1 MKKVVSNDS
10 LIETSF
16 RTTELIEEFFDVLD
30 YETSS
35 SLIRMEMN
43 VIEFPIF
50 SKNPKIKKNQILKYY
65 FSKDK
70 KSFLEIVPPV
80 NEAIPNEFDER
91 VFISLLKIMKQKGS
105 HKTFYCSITDIAD
118 NLNVSDSTK
127 KGMYSKIKG
136 SILKLSKTSYSFF
149 NLFYLGPLNKKIDDL
164 ITTPLITSRILT
176 LKDADN
182 QEKDM
187 FKDKRTKEL
196 YKINIADDIYNNIT
210 DKGYL
215 VFDSDVLLNIKDP
228 VVRSLYTQI
237 TKWRFNS
244 LYLKKPVS
252 YIAQKIPLSWKG
264 TMKFKSVK
272 KINDSLNTLK
282 EMNLITDYNFIKVNK
297 IENGEFEIFFSDEH
311 NRVKQKLF
319 YQDKIDYNNLIHSVE
334 ERENIDYSE
343 NVSDKN
349 IVEIMKIFESKG
361 IALKTLQS
369 VLEEALKK
377 YDFEYVKYTAEYTI
391 LNAKISFIK
400 YFKEALA
407 KNWAEEYILKKK
419 SKELK
424 KEKKLEIEEATIIV
438 NNKQEERKVFSWN
451 DFEKLSVKSQN
462 KLIEIAYNNFLNETG
477 CADDNTQRKI
487 FKRAEKSYVT
497 VLYDEFLKLKEEEKS
512 QIEIL
517 EKIRIFDLEE
527 KEEIKEEKKQT
538 INKFEYKNIELK
550 EYSGIAKFTME
561 LYLLV
566 KKKTSE
572 VSLED
577 IGSSLSFFKE
587 YEDDYYYA
595 VYNSET
601 NVGGYNKK

>member
-1 MKKVVSNDS
+1 MNKVVSNEN

-16 RTTELIEEFFDVLD
+16 RATELIEEFFDVLD
-30 YETSS
+30 YENSS

-70 KSFLEIVPPV
+70 KSYLEIVPPV

-105 HKTFYCSITDIAD
+105 HKTFYCSITDIVD
-118 NLNVSDSTK
+118 NLKVSDSTK
-127 KGMYSKIKG
+127 KGMYSKIKS

-149 NLFYLGPLNKKIDDL
+149 NLFYLGPLNKKLDDL

-176 LKDADN
+176 LKDADSK
-182 QEKDM
+182 EKDM

-272 KINDSLNTLK
+272 KISDSLSILK
-282 EMNLITDYNFIKVNK
+282 DMQLITDYNFIKVNK

-311 NRVKQKLF
+311 NKVKQQLF

-334 ERENIDYSE
+334 ERENINYPKNEIDGAINE
-343 NVSDKN
+343 IINV
-349 IVEIMKIFESKG
+349 FGTKG
-361 IALKTLQS
+361 LVLKTLPS
-369 VLEEALKK
+369 VLKEAIKK

-391 LNAKISFIK
+391 INAKISLMK
-400 YFKEALA
+400 YFKDALVN
-407 KNWAEEYILKKK
+407 NWAEEYILKKK
-419 SKELK
+419 NKESIK
-424 KEKKLEIEEATIIV
+424 QKKLEIEEAVIIETP
-438 NNKQEERKVFSWN
+438 KEEKKSFSW
-451 DFEKLSVKSQN
+451 DEFEKLSKKSQN
-462 KLIEIAYNNFLNETG
+462 KLTELAYSNFLKETKSSGDNE
-477 CADDNTQRKI
+477 QKKI
-487 FKRAEKSYVT
+487 FKRAEKIYIT
-497 VLYDEFLKLKEEEKS
+497 ALYHEFLKVKEEEKKEL
-512 QIEIL
+512 EIL
-517 EKIRIFDLEE
+517 EKIREFDLEE
-527 KEEIKEEKKQT
+527 NLEIKKEKT
-538 INKFEYKNIELK
+538 SISNKYAYKNVEVK
-550 EYSGIAKFTME
+550 EYSGMSNFTME
-561 LYLLV
+561 LYLVV
-566 KKKTSE
+566 KKKNTE

-577 IGSSLSFFKE
+577 IASSLNIFKE
-587 YEDDYYYA
+587 YEDKYYYA

-601 NVGGYNKK
+601 NLGGYNEK

>member
-1 MKKVVSNDS
+1 MKKVVSNEN
-10 LIETSF
+10 LVETTF
-16 RTTELIEEFFDVLD
+16 RATELIEEFFDVLD

-80 NEAIPNEFDER
+80 NESIPNEFDER

-105 HKTFYCSITDIAD
+105 YKTFYCSITDIAD
-118 NLNVSDSTK
+118 NLNVSNSTK
-127 KGMYSKIKG
+127 KGMYSKIKN
-136 SILKLSKTSYSFF
+136 SVLKLSKTSYSFF
-149 NLFYLGPLNKKIDDL
+149 NLFYLGPLNKKVDDL

-176 LKDADN
+176 LNDADN

-187 FKDKRTKEL
+187 FRDKRTKEL

-272 KINDSLNTLK
+272 KINDSLNILK
-282 EMNLITDYNFIKVNK
+282 EMSLITDYNFIKINK
-297 IENGEFEIFFSDEH
+297 IENGEFEIFFSNEH
-311 NRVKQKLF
+311 NKVKQKLF

-334 ERENIDYSE
+334 ERENTNYSE
-343 NVSDKN
+343 SEIDKN
-349 IVEIMKIFESKG
+349 IIEIIKIFEAKG
-361 IALKTLQS
+361 FGLKTLPS
-369 VLEEALKK
+369 ILKDALKQ
-377 YDFEYVKYTAEYTI
+377 YDFEYVRYTSEYTVI
-391 LNAKISFIK
+391 NAKINIIK
-400 YFKEALA
+400 YFKDALIN
-407 KNWAEEYILKKK
+407 NWAEEYILKKK
-419 SKELK
+419 TKELK
-424 KEKKLEIEEATIIV
+424 KDRKLEIEEAIIIA
-438 NNKQEERKVFSWN
+438 KEEERKVFSW
-451 DFEKLSVKSQN
+451 DEFEKLSIESQN
-462 KLIEIAYNNFLNETG
+462 KLMEIAYSNFLIETG
-477 CADDNTQRKI
+477 SNDDNIQKKI
-487 FKRAEKSYVT
+487 FKKAEKTYIT
-497 VLYDEFLKLKEEEKS
+497 ALYDEFLKIKEEEHK
-512 QIEIL
+512 QHEIS
-517 EKIRIFDLEE
+517 EKIKMFGLEE
-527 KEEIKEEKKQT
+527 TLERKVEKTSIDSKR
-538 INKFEYKNIELK
+538 EYKNVELK

-566 KKKTSE
+566 KKKTLE
-572 VSLED
+572 ISLED
-577 IGSSLSFFKE
+577 IASSLSFFKE

-595 VYNSET
+595 VYNTET
-601 NVGGYNKK
+601 NFGGYNEK

>member
-1 MKKVVSNDS
+1 MNKVVSNEN

-16 RTTELIEEFFDVLD
+16 RATELIEEFFDVLD
-30 YETSS
+30 YENSS

-70 KSFLEIVPPV
+70 KSYLEIVPPV
-80 NEAIPNEFDER
+80 NESIPNEFDER

-105 HKTFYCSITDIAD
+105 HKTFYCSITDIVD
-118 NLNVSDSTK
+118 NLKVSDSTK
-127 KGMYSKIKG
+127 KGMYSKIKS

-149 NLFYLGPLNKKIDDL
+149 NLFYLGPLNKKLDDL

-176 LKDADN
+176 LKDADSK
-182 QEKDM
+182 EKDM

-264 TMKFKSVK
+264 TMKFKSVR
-272 KINDSLNTLK
+272 KISDSLSILK
-282 EMNLITDYNFIKVNK
+282 DMQLITDYNFIKVNK

-311 NRVKQKLF
+311 NKVKQQLF

-334 ERENIDYSE
+334 ERENLNYTGNKIDSATNE
-343 NVSDKN
+343 IIN
-349 IVEIMKIFESKG
+349 IFGTKG
-361 IALKTLQS
+361 LALKTLPS
-369 VLEEALKK
+369 VIKEALEK
-377 YDFEYVKYTAEYTI
+377 YDIEYVKYTAEYTI
-391 LNAKISFIK
+391 LNSKISPMK
-400 YFKEALA
+400 YFKDALIN
-407 KNWAEEYILKKK
+407 NWAEEYILKKK
-419 SKELK
+419 NKESIRQ
-424 KEKKLEIEEATIIV
+424 KKLEIEEAVIIETP
-438 NNKQEERKVFSWN
+438 KEEKKSFSW
-451 DFEKLSVKSQN
+451 DEFEKLSKKSQN
-462 KLIEIAYNNFLNETG
+462 KLTELAYMYFLKEANT
-477 CADDNTQRKI
+477 DDTNQQKKI
-487 FKRAEKSYVT
+487 FKRWEKIYIT
-497 VLYDEFLKLKEEEKS
+497 ALYDEFLKVKEEEKKEL
-512 QIEIL
+512 EIL
-517 EKIRIFDLEE
+517 EKIREFGLEE
-527 KEEIKEEKKQT
+527 NLEIKKEKT
-538 INKFEYKNIELK
+538 LISNKYAYKNVEVK
-550 EYSGIAKFTME
+550 EYSGMSNFTME
-561 LYLLV
+561 LYLVV
-566 KKKTSE
+566 KKKNTE

-577 IGSSLSFFKE
+577 IASSLNIFKE
-587 YEDDYYYA
+587 YEDKYYYA

-601 NVGGYNKK
+601 NLGGYNEK

>member
-1 MKKVVSNDS
+1 MNKVVSNEN

-16 RTTELIEEFFDVLD
+16 RATELIEEFFDVLD
-30 YETSS
+30 YENSS

-70 KSFLEIVPPV
+70 KSYLEIVPPV

-105 HKTFYCSITDIAD
+105 HKTFYCSITDIVD
-118 NLNVSDSTK
+118 NLKVSDSTK
-127 KGMYSKIKG
+127 KGMYSKIKS

-149 NLFYLGPLNKKIDDL
+149 NLFYLGPLNKKLDDL

-176 LKDADN
+176 LKDADSK
-182 QEKDM
+182 EKDM

-272 KINDSLNTLK
+272 KISDSLSILK
-282 EMNLITDYNFIKVNK
+282 DMQLITDYNFIKVNK

-311 NRVKQKLF
+311 NKVKQQLF

-334 ERENIDYSE
+334 ERENINYPKNEIDSAINE
-343 NVSDKN
+343 IINV
-349 IVEIMKIFESKG
+349 FGTKG
-361 IALKTLQS
+361 LVLKTLPS
-369 VLEEALKK
+369 VLKEAIKK

-391 LNAKISFIK
+391 INAKISLMK
-400 YFKEALA
+400 YFKDALVN
-407 KNWAEEYILKKK
+407 NWAEEYILKKK
-419 SKELK
+419 NKESIK
-424 KEKKLEIEEATIIV
+424 QKKLEIEEAVIIETP
-438 NNKQEERKVFSWN
+438 KEEKKSFSW
-451 DFEKLSVKSQN
+451 DEFEKLSKKSQN
-462 KLIEIAYNNFLNETG
+462 KLTELAYSNFLKETKSSGDNE
-477 CADDNTQRKI
+477 QKKI
-487 FKRAEKSYVT
+487 FKRAEKIYIT
-497 VLYDEFLKLKEEEKS
+497 ALYDEFLKVKEEEKKEL
-512 QIEIL
+512 EIL
-517 EKIRIFDLEE
+517 EKIREFDLEE
-527 KEEIKEEKKQT
+527 NLEIKKEKT
-538 INKFEYKNIELK
+538 SISNKYAYKNVEVK
-550 EYSGIAKFTME
+550 EYSGMSNFTME
-561 LYLLV
+561 LYLVV
-566 KKKTSE
+566 KKKNTE

-577 IGSSLSFFKE
+577 IASSLNIFKE
-587 YEDDYYYA
+587 YEDKYYYA
-595 VYNSET
+595 VYHSET
-601 NVGGYNKK
+601 NLGGYNEK

>member
-1 MKKVVSNDS
+1 MKKVVSNEN
-10 LIETSF
+10 LVETTF
-16 RTTELIEEFFDVLD
+16 RATELIEEFFDVLD
-30 YETSS
+30 YESSS

-80 NEAIPNEFDER
+80 NESIPNEFDER

-105 HKTFYCSITDIAD
+105 YKTFYCSITDIAD
-118 NLNVSDSTK
+118 NLNVSNSTK
-127 KGMYSKIKG
+127 KGMYSKIKN
-136 SILKLSKTSYSFF
+136 SVLKLSKTSYSFF
-149 NLFYLGPLNKKIDDL
+149 NLFYLGPLNKKVDDL

-176 LKDADN
+176 LNDADN

-187 FKDKRTKEL
+187 FRDKRTKEL

-272 KINDSLNTLK
+272 KINDSLNILK
-282 EMNLITDYNFIKVNK
+282 EMSLITDYNFIKINK
-297 IENGEFEIFFSDEH
+297 IENGEFEIFFSNEH
-311 NRVKQKLF
+311 NKVKQKLF

-334 ERENIDYSE
+334 ERENTNYSE
-343 NVSDKN
+343 SEIDKN
-349 IVEIMKIFESKG
+349 IIEIIKIFEAKG
-361 IALKTLQS
+361 FRLKTLPS
-369 VLEEALKK
+369 ILKDALKQ
-377 YDFEYVKYTAEYTI
+377 YDFEYVRYTSEYTVI
-391 LNAKISFIK
+391 NAKINIIK
-400 YFKEALA
+400 YFKDALIN
-407 KNWAEEYILKKK
+407 NWAEEYILKKK
-419 SKELK
+419 TKELK
-424 KEKKLEIEEATIIV
+424 KDRKLEIEEAIIIA
-438 NNKQEERKVFSWN
+438 KEEERKVFSW
-451 DFEKLSVKSQN
+451 DEFEKLSIESQN
-462 KLIEIAYNNFLNETG
+462 KLMEIAYSNFLIETG
-477 CADDNTQRKI
+477 SNDDNIQKKI
-487 FKRAEKSYVT
+487 FKKAEKTYIT
-497 VLYDEFLKLKEEEKS
+497 ALYDEFLKIKEEEHK
-512 QIEIL
+512 QHEIS
-517 EKIRIFDLEE
+517 EKIKMFGLEE
-527 KEEIKEEKKQT
+527 TLERKVEKTSIDSKR
-538 INKFEYKNIELK
+538 EYKNVELK

-566 KKKTSE
+566 KKKTLE
-572 VSLED
+572 ISLED
-577 IGSSLSFFKE
+577 IASSLSFFKE

-595 VYNSET
+595 VYNTET
-601 NVGGYNKK
+601 NFGGYNEK

>member
-1 MKKVVSNDS
+1 MKKVVSNEN
-10 LIETSF
+10 LVETTF
-16 RTTELIEEFFDVLD
+16 RATELIEEFFDVLD

-80 NEAIPNEFDER
+80 NESIPNEFDER

-105 HKTFYCSITDIAD
+105 YKTFYCSITDIAD
-118 NLNVSDSTK
+118 NLNVSNSTK
-127 KGMYSKIKG
+127 KGMYSKIKN
-136 SILKLSKTSYSFF
+136 SVLKLSKTSYSFF
-149 NLFYLGPLNKKIDDL
+149 NLFYLGPLNKKVDDL

-176 LKDADN
+176 LNDADN

-187 FKDKRTKEL
+187 FRDKRTKEL

-272 KINDSLNTLK
+272 KINDSLNILK
-282 EMNLITDYNFIKVNK
+282 EMSLITDYNFIKINK
-297 IENGEFEIFFSDEH
+297 IENGEFEIFFSNEH
-311 NRVKQKLF
+311 NKVKQKLF

-334 ERENIDYSE
+334 ERENTNYSE
-343 NVSDKN
+343 SEIDKN
-349 IVEIMKIFESKG
+349 IIEIIKIFEAKG
-361 IALKTLQS
+361 FGLKTLPS
-369 VLEEALKK
+369 ILKDALKQ
-377 YDFEYVKYTAEYTI
+377 YDFEYVRYTSEYTVI
-391 LNAKISFIK
+391 NAKINIIK
-400 YFKEALA
+400 YFKDALIN
-407 KNWAEEYILKKK
+407 NWAEEYILKKK
-419 SKELK
+419 TKELK
-424 KEKKLEIEEATIIV
+424 KDRKLEIEEAIIIA
-438 NNKQEERKVFSWN
+438 KEEERKVFSW
-451 DFEKLSVKSQN
+451 DEFEKLSIESQN
-462 KLIEIAYNNFLNETG
+462 KLTEIAYSNFLVETG
-477 CADDNTQRKI
+477 SNDDNIQKKI
-487 FKRAEKSYVT
+487 FKKAEKTYIT
-497 VLYDEFLKLKEEEKS
+497 ALYDEFLKIKEEEHK
-512 QIEIL
+512 QHEIS
-517 EKIRIFDLEE
+517 EKIKMFGLEE
-527 KEEIKEEKKQT
+527 TLERKVEKTSIDSKR
-538 INKFEYKNIELK
+538 EYKNVELK

-566 KKKTSE
+566 KKKTLE
-572 VSLED
+572 ISLED
-577 IGSSLSFFKE
+577 IASSLSFFKE

-595 VYNSET
+595 VYNTET
-601 NVGGYNKK
+601 NFGGYNEK

>member
-1 MKKVVSNDS
+1 MKKVVSNEN
-10 LIETSF
+10 LVETTF
-16 RTTELIEEFFDVLD
+16 RATELIEEFFDVLD

-80 NEAIPNEFDER
+80 NESIPNEFDER

-105 HKTFYCSITDIAD
+105 YKTFYCSITDIAD
-118 NLNVSDSTK
+118 NLNVSNSTK
-127 KGMYSKIKG
+127 KGMYSKIKN
-136 SILKLSKTSYSFF
+136 SVLKLSKTSYSFF
-149 NLFYLGPLNKKIDDL
+149 NLFYLGPLNKKVDDL

-176 LKDADN
+176 LNDADN

-187 FKDKRTKEL
+187 FRDKRTKEL

-272 KINDSLNTLK
+272 KINDSLNILK
-282 EMNLITDYNFIKVNK
+282 EMSLITDYNFIKINK
-297 IENGEFEIFFSDEH
+297 IENGEFEIFFSNEH
-311 NRVKQKLF
+311 NKVKQKLF

-334 ERENIDYSE
+334 ERENTNYSE
-343 NVSDKN
+343 SEIDKN
-349 IVEIMKIFESKG
+349 IIEIIKIFEAKG
-361 IALKTLQS
+361 FGLKTLPS
-369 VLEEALKK
+369 ILKDALKQ
-377 YDFEYVKYTAEYTI
+377 YDFEYVRYTSEYTVI
-391 LNAKISFIK
+391 NAKINIIK
-400 YFKEALA
+400 YFKDALIN
-407 KNWAEEYILKKK
+407 NWAEEYILKKK
-419 SKELK
+419 TKKLK
-424 KEKKLEIEEATIIV
+424 KDRKLEIEEAIIIA
-438 NNKQEERKVFSWN
+438 KEEERKVFSW
-451 DFEKLSVKSQN
+451 DEFEKLSIESQN
-462 KLIEIAYNNFLNETG
+462 KLMEIAYSNFLIETG
-477 CADDNTQRKI
+477 SNDDNIQKKI
-487 FKRAEKSYVT
+487 FKKAEKTYIT
-497 VLYDEFLKLKEEEKS
+497 ALYDEFLKIKEEEHK
-512 QIEIL
+512 QHEIS
-517 EKIRIFDLEE
+517 EKIKMFGLEE
-527 KEEIKEEKKQT
+527 TLERKVEKTSIDSKR
-538 INKFEYKNIELK
+538 EYKNVELK

-566 KKKTSE
+566 KKKTLE
-572 VSLED
+572 ISLED
-577 IGSSLSFFKE
+577 IASSLSFFKE

-595 VYNSET
+595 VYNTET
-601 NVGGYNKK
+601 NFGGYNEK

>member
-1 MKKVVSNDS
+1 MNKVVSNEN

-16 RTTELIEEFFDVLD
+16 RATELIEEFFDVLD
-30 YETSS
+30 YENSS

-70 KSFLEIVPPV
+70 KSYLEIVPPV

-105 HKTFYCSITDIAD
+105 HKTFYCSITDIVD
-118 NLNVSDSTK
+118 NLKVSDSTK
-127 KGMYSKIKG
+127 KGMYSKIKS

-149 NLFYLGPLNKKIDDL
+149 NLFYLGPLNKKLDDL

-176 LKDADN
+176 LKDADSK
-182 QEKDM
+182 EKDM

-272 KINDSLNTLK
+272 KISDSLSILK
-282 EMNLITDYNFIKVNK
+282 DMQLITDYNFIKVNK

-311 NRVKQKLF
+311 NKVKQQLF

-334 ERENIDYSE
+334 ERENINYPKNEIDSAINE
-343 NVSDKN
+343 IINV
-349 IVEIMKIFESKG
+349 FGTKG
-361 IALKTLQS
+361 LVLKTLPS
-369 VLEEALKK
+369 VLKEAIKK

-391 LNAKISFIK
+391 INAKISLMK
-400 YFKEALA
+400 YFKDALVN
-407 KNWAEEYILKKK
+407 NWAEEYILKKK
-419 SKELK
+419 NKESIK
-424 KEKKLEIEEATIIV
+424 QKKLEIEEAVIIETP
-438 NNKQEERKVFSWN
+438 KEEKKSFSW
-451 DFEKLSVKSQN
+451 DEFEKLSKKSQN
-462 KLIEIAYNNFLNETG
+462 KLTELAYSNFLKETKSSGDNE
-477 CADDNTQRKI
+477 QKKI
-487 FKRAEKSYVT
+487 FKRAEKIYIT
-497 VLYDEFLKLKEEEKS
+497 ALYHEFLKVKEEEKKEL
-512 QIEIL
+512 EIL
-517 EKIRIFDLEE
+517 EKIREFDLEE
-527 KEEIKEEKKQT
+527 NLEIKKEKT
-538 INKFEYKNIELK
+538 SISNKYAYKNVEVK
-550 EYSGIAKFTME
+550 EYSGMSNFTME
-561 LYLLV
+561 LYLVV
-566 KKKTSE
+566 KKKNTE

-577 IGSSLSFFKE
+577 IASSLNIFKE
-587 YEDDYYYA
+587 YEDKYYYA

-601 NVGGYNKK
+601 NLGGYNEK

>member
-1 MKKVVSNDS
+1 MKKVVSNEN
-10 LIETSF
+10 LVETTF
-16 RTTELIEEFFDVLD
+16 RATELIEEFFDVLD
-30 YETSS
+30 YENSS

-105 HKTFYCSITDIAD
+105 YKTFYCSITDIAD
-118 NLNVSDSTK
+118 NLNVSNSTK
-127 KGMYSKIKG
+127 KGMYSKIKN
-136 SILKLSKTSYSFF
+136 SVLKLSKTSYSFF
-149 NLFYLGPLNKKIDDL
+149 NLFYLGPLNKKVDDL

-176 LKDADN
+176 LNDADN

-187 FKDKRTKEL
+187 FRDKRTKEL

-272 KINDSLNTLK
+272 KINDSLNILK
-282 EMNLITDYNFIKVNK
+282 EMSLITDYNFIKINK
-297 IENGEFEIFFSDEH
+297 IENGEFEIFFSNEH
-311 NRVKQKLF
+311 NKVKQKLF
-319 YQDKIDYNNLIHSVE
+319 YQDKIDYNNLIHSAE
-334 ERENIDYSE
+334 ERENTNYSE
-343 NVSDKN
+343 SEIDKN
-349 IVEIMKIFESKG
+349 IIEIIKIFEAKG
-361 IALKTLQS
+361 FGLKTLPS
-369 VLEEALKK
+369 ILKDALKQ
-377 YDFEYVKYTAEYTI
+377 YDFEYVRYTSEYTVI
-391 LNAKISFIK
+391 NAKINIIK
-400 YFKEALA
+400 YFKDALIN
-407 KNWAEEYILKKK
+407 NWAEEYILKKK
-419 SKELK
+419 TKELK
-424 KEKKLEIEEATIIV
+424 KDRKLEIEEAIIIA
-438 NNKQEERKVFSWN
+438 KEEERKVFSW
-451 DFEKLSVKSQN
+451 DEFEKLSIESQN
-462 KLIEIAYNNFLNETG
+462 KLMEIAYSNFLIETG
-477 CADDNTQRKI
+477 SNDDNIQKKI
-487 FKRAEKSYVT
+487 FKKAEKTYIT
-497 VLYDEFLKLKEEEKS
+497 ALYDEFLKIKEEEHK
-512 QIEIL
+512 QHEIS
-517 EKIRIFDLEE
+517 EKIKMFGLEE
-527 KEEIKEEKKQT
+527 TLERKVEKTSIDSKR
-538 INKFEYKNIELK
+538 EYKNVELK

-566 KKKTSE
+566 KKKTLE
-572 VSLED
+572 ISLED
-577 IGSSLSFFKE
+577 IASSLSFFKE

-595 VYNSET
+595 VYNTET
-601 NVGGYNKK
+601 NFGGYNEK

>member
-1 MKKVVSNDS
+1 MKKVVSNEN
-10 LIETSF
+10 LVETTF
-16 RTTELIEEFFDVLD
+16 RATELIEEFFDVLD

-105 HKTFYCSITDIAD
+105 YKTFYCSITDIAD
-118 NLNVSDSTK
+118 NLNVSNSTK
-127 KGMYSKIKG
+127 KGMYSKIKN
-136 SILKLSKTSYSFF
+136 SVLKLSKTSYSFF
-149 NLFYLGPLNKKIDDL
+149 NLFYLGPLNKKVDDL

-176 LKDADN
+176 LNDADN

-187 FKDKRTKEL
+187 FRDKRTKEL

-272 KINDSLNTLK
+272 KINDSLNILK
-282 EMNLITDYNFIKVNK
+282 EMSLITDYNFIKINK
-297 IENGEFEIFFSDEH
+297 IENGEFEIFFSNEH
-311 NRVKQKLF
+311 NKVKQKLF

-334 ERENIDYSE
+334 ERENTNYSE
-343 NVSDKN
+343 SEIDKN
-349 IVEIMKIFESKG
+349 IIEIIKIFEAKG
-361 IALKTLQS
+361 FGLKTLPS
-369 VLEEALKK
+369 ILKDALKQ
-377 YDFEYVKYTAEYTI
+377 YDFEYVRYTSEYTVI
-391 LNAKISFIK
+391 NAKINIIK
-400 YFKEALA
+400 YFKDALIN
-407 KNWAEEYILKKK
+407 NWAEEYILKKK
-419 SKELK
+419 TKELK
-424 KEKKLEIEEATIIV
+424 KDRKLEIEEAIIIA
-438 NNKQEERKVFSWN
+438 KEEERKVFSW
-451 DFEKLSVKSQN
+451 DEFEKLSIESQN
-462 KLIEIAYNNFLNETG
+462 KLMEIAYSNFLIETG
-477 CADDNTQRKI
+477 SNDDNIQKKI
-487 FKRAEKSYVT
+487 FKKAEKTYIT
-497 VLYDEFLKLKEEEKS
+497 ALYDEFLKIKEEEHK
-512 QIEIL
+512 QHEIS
-517 EKIRIFDLEE
+517 EKIKMFGLEE
-527 KEEIKEEKKQT
+527 TLERKVEKTSIDSKR
-538 INKFEYKNIELK
+538 EYKNVELK

-566 KKKTSE
+566 KKKTLE
-572 VSLED
+572 ISLED
-577 IGSSLSFFKE
+577 IASSLSFFKE

-595 VYNSET
+595 VYNTET
-601 NVGGYNKK
+601 NFGGYNEK

>member
-1 MKKVVSNDS
+1 MNKVVSNEN

-16 RTTELIEEFFDVLD
+16 RATELIEEFFDVLD
-30 YETSS
+30 YENSS

-70 KSFLEIVPPV
+70 KSYLEIVPPV

-105 HKTFYCSITDIAD
+105 HKTFYCSITDIVD
-118 NLNVSDSTK
+118 NLKVSDSTK
-127 KGMYSKIKG
+127 KGMYSKIKS

-149 NLFYLGPLNKKIDDL
+149 NLFYLGPLNKKLDDL

-176 LKDADN
+176 LKDADSK
-182 QEKDM
+182 EKDM

-272 KINDSLNTLK
+272 KISDSLSILK
-282 EMNLITDYNFIKVNK
+282 DMQLITDYNFIKVNK

-311 NRVKQKLF
+311 NKVKQQLF

-334 ERENIDYSE
+334 ERENINYPKNEIDSASNE
-343 NVSDKN
+343 IINV
-349 IVEIMKIFESKG
+349 FGTKG
-361 IALKTLQS
+361 LVLKTLPS
-369 VLEEALKK
+369 VLKEAIKK

-391 LNAKISFIK
+391 INAKISLMK
-400 YFKEALA
+400 YFKDALVN
-407 KNWAEEYILKKK
+407 NWAEEYILKKK
-419 SKELK
+419 NKESIK
-424 KEKKLEIEEATIIV
+424 QKKLEIEEAVIIETP
-438 NNKQEERKVFSWN
+438 KEEKKSFSW
-451 DFEKLSVKSQN
+451 DEFEKLSKKSQN
-462 KLIEIAYNNFLNETG
+462 KLTELAYSNFLKETKSSGDNE
-477 CADDNTQRKI
+477 QKKI
-487 FKRAEKSYVT
+487 FKRAEKIYIT
-497 VLYDEFLKLKEEEKS
+497 ALYDEFLKVKEEEKKEL
-512 QIEIL
+512 EIL
-517 EKIRIFDLEE
+517 EKIREFDLEE
-527 KEEIKEEKKQT
+527 NLEIKKEKT
-538 INKFEYKNIELK
+538 SISNKYAYKNVEVK
-550 EYSGIAKFTME
+550 EYSGMSNFTME
-561 LYLLV
+561 LYLVV
-566 KKKTSE
+566 KKKNTE

-577 IGSSLSFFKE
+577 IASSLNIFKE
-587 YEDDYYYA
+587 YEDKYYYA

-601 NVGGYNKK
+601 NLGGYNEK

>member
-1 MKKVVSNDS
+1 MNKVVSNEN

-16 RTTELIEEFFDVLD
+16 RATELIEEFFDVLD
-30 YETSS
+30 YENSS

-70 KSFLEIVPPV
+70 KSYLEIVPPV

-105 HKTFYCSITDIAD
+105 HKTFYCSITDIVD
-118 NLNVSDSTK
+118 NLKVSDSTK
-127 KGMYSKIKG
+127 KGMYSKIKS

-149 NLFYLGPLNKKIDDL
+149 NLFYLGPLNKKLDDL

-176 LKDADN
+176 LKDADSK
-182 QEKDM
+182 EKDM

-272 KINDSLNTLK
+272 KISDSLSILK
-282 EMNLITDYNFIKVNK
+282 DMQLITDYNFIKVNK

-311 NRVKQKLF
+311 NKVKQQLF

-334 ERENIDYSE
+334 ERENINYPKNEIDSAINE
-343 NVSDKN
+343 IINV
-349 IVEIMKIFESKG
+349 FGTKG
-361 IALKTLQS
+361 LVLKTLPS
-369 VLEEALKK
+369 VLKEAIKK

-391 LNAKISFIK
+391 INAKISLMK
-400 YFKEALA
+400 YFKDALVN
-407 KNWAEEYILKKK
+407 NWAEEYILKKK
-419 SKELK
+419 NKESIK
-424 KEKKLEIEEATIIV
+424 QRKLEIEEAVIIETP
-438 NNKQEERKVFSWN
+438 KEEKKSFSW
-451 DFEKLSVKSQN
+451 DEFEKLSKKSQN
-462 KLIEIAYNNFLNETG
+462 KLTELAYSNFLKETKSSGDNE
-477 CADDNTQRKI
+477 QKKI
-487 FKRAEKSYVT
+487 FKRAEKIYIT
-497 VLYDEFLKLKEEEKS
+497 ALYDEFLKVKEEEKKEL
-512 QIEIL
+512 EIL
-517 EKIRIFDLEE
+517 EKIREFDLEE
-527 KEEIKEEKKQT
+527 NLEIKKEKT
-538 INKFEYKNIELK
+538 SISNKYAYKNVEVK
-550 EYSGIAKFTME
+550 EYSGMSNFTME
-561 LYLLV
+561 LYLVV
-566 KKKTSE
+566 KKKNTE

-577 IGSSLSFFKE
+577 IASSLNIFKE
-587 YEDDYYYA
+587 YEDKYYYA

-601 NVGGYNKK
+601 NLGGYNEK

>member
-1 MKKVVSNDS
+1 MNKVVSNEN

-16 RTTELIEEFFDVLD
+16 RATELIEEFFDVLD
-30 YETSS
+30 YENSS

-70 KSFLEIVPPV
+70 KSYLEIVPPV

-105 HKTFYCSITDIAD
+105 HKTFYCSITDIVD
-118 NLNVSDSTK
+118 NLKVSDSTK
-127 KGMYSKIKG
+127 KGMYSKIKS

-149 NLFYLGPLNKKIDDL
+149 NLFYLGPLNKKLDDL

-176 LKDADN
+176 LKDADSK
-182 QEKDM
+182 EKDM

-272 KINDSLNTLK
+272 KISDSLSILK
-282 EMNLITDYNFIKVNK
+282 DMQLITDYNFIKVNK

-311 NRVKQKLF
+311 NKVKQQLF

-334 ERENIDYSE
+334 ERENINYPKNEIDSAINE
-343 NVSDKN
+343 IINV
-349 IVEIMKIFESKG
+349 FGTKG
-361 IALKTLQS
+361 LVLKTLPS
-369 VLEEALKK
+369 VLKEAIKK

-391 LNAKISFIK
+391 INAKISLMK
-400 YFKEALA
+400 YFKDALVN
-407 KNWAEEYILKKK
+407 NWAEEYILKKK
-419 SKELK
+419 NKESIK
-424 KEKKLEIEEATIIV
+424 QKKLEIEEAVIIETP
-438 NNKQEERKVFSWN
+438 KEEKKSFSW
-451 DFEKLSVKSQN
+451 DEFEKLSKKSQN
-462 KLIEIAYNNFLNETG
+462 KLTELAYSNFLKETKSSGDNE
-477 CADDNTQRKI
+477 QKKI
-487 FKRAEKSYVT
+487 FKRAEKIYIT
-497 VLYDEFLKLKEEEKS
+497 ALYDEFLKVKEEEKKEL
-512 QIEIL
+512 EIL
-517 EKIRIFDLEE
+517 EKIREFDLEE
-527 KEEIKEEKKQT
+527 NLEIKKEKT
-538 INKFEYKNIELK
+538 SISNKYAYKNVEDK
-550 EYSGIAKFTME
+550 EYSGMSNFTME
-561 LYLLV
+561 LYLVV
-566 KKKTSE
+566 KKKNTE

-577 IGSSLSFFKE
+577 IASSLNIFKE
-587 YEDDYYYA
+587 YEDKYYYA

-601 NVGGYNKK
+601 NLGGYNEK

>member
-1 MKKVVSNDS
+1 MKKVVSNEN
-10 LIETSF
+10 LVETTF
-16 RTTELIEEFFDVLD
+16 RATELIEEFFDVLD

-80 NEAIPNEFDER
+80 NESIPNEFDER

-105 HKTFYCSITDIAD
+105 YKTFYCSITDIAD
-118 NLNVSDSTK
+118 NLNVSNSTK
-127 KGMYSKIKG
+127 KGMYSKIKN
-136 SILKLSKTSYSFF
+136 SVLKLSKTSYSFF
-149 NLFYLGPLNKKIDDL
+149 NLFYLGPLNKKVDDL

-176 LKDADN
+176 LNDADN

-187 FKDKRTKEL
+187 FRDKRTKEL

-272 KINDSLNTLK
+272 KINDSLNILK
-282 EMNLITDYNFIKVNK
+282 EMSLITDYNFIKINK
-297 IENGEFEIFFSDEH
+297 IENGEFEIFFSNEH
-311 NRVKQKLF
+311 NKVKQKLF

-334 ERENIDYSE
+334 ERENTNYSE
-343 NVSDKN
+343 SEIDKN
-349 IVEIMKIFESKG
+349 IIEIIKIFEAKG
-361 IALKTLQS
+361 FGLKTLPS
-369 VLEEALKK
+369 ILKDALKQ
-377 YDFEYVKYTAEYTI
+377 YDFEYVRYTSEYTVI
-391 LNAKISFIK
+391 NAKINIIK
-400 YFKEALA
+400 YFKDALIN
-407 KNWAEEYILKKK
+407 NWAEEYILKKK
-419 SKELK
+419 TKKLK
-424 KEKKLEIEEATIIV
+424 KDRKLEIEEAIIIA
-438 NNKQEERKVFSWN
+438 KEEERKVFSW
-451 DFEKLSVKSQN
+451 DEFEKLSIESQN
-462 KLIEIAYNNFLNETG
+462 KLTEIAYSNFLVETG
-477 CADDNTQRKI
+477 SNDDNIQKKI
-487 FKRAEKSYVT
+487 FKKAEKTYIT
-497 VLYDEFLKLKEEEKS
+497 ALYDEFLKIKEEEHK
-512 QIEIL
+512 QHEIS
-517 EKIRIFDLEE
+517 EKIKMFGLEE
-527 KEEIKEEKKQT
+527 TLERKVEKTSIDSKR
-538 INKFEYKNIELK
+538 EYKNVELK

-566 KKKTSE
+566 KKKTLE
-572 VSLED
+572 ISLED
-577 IGSSLSFFKE
+577 IASSLSFFKE

-595 VYNSET
+595 VYNTET
-601 NVGGYNKK
+601 NFGGYNEK

>member
-1 MKKVVSNDS
+1 MKKVVSNDN
-10 LIETSF
+10 LVETTF
-16 RTTELIEEFFDVLD
+16 RETELIEEFFDVLD

-105 HKTFYCSITDIAD
+105 YKTFYCSITDIAD
-118 NLNVSDSTK
+118 NLNVSNSTK
-127 KGMYSKIKG
+127 KGMYSKIKN
-136 SILKLSKTSYSFF
+136 SVLKLSKTSYSFF
-149 NLFYLGPLNKKIDDL
+149 NLFYLGPLNKKVDDL

-176 LKDADN
+176 LNDADN

-272 KINDSLNTLK
+272 KINDSLNILK
-282 EMNLITDYNFIKVNK
+282 EMSLITDYNFIKINK
-297 IENGEFEIFFSDEH
+297 IENGEFEIFFSNEH
-311 NRVKQKLF
+311 NKVKQKLF

-334 ERENIDYSE
+334 ERENTNYSE
-343 NVSDKN
+343 SEIDKN
-349 IVEIMKIFESKG
+349 IIEIIKIFEAKG
-361 IALKTLQS
+361 FGLKTLPS
-369 VLEEALKK
+369 ILKDALKQ
-377 YDFEYVKYTAEYTI
+377 YDFEYVRYTAEYTVI
-391 LNAKISFIK
+391 NAKINIVK
-400 YFKEALA
+400 YFKDALIN
-407 KNWAEEYILKKK
+407 NWAEEYILKKK
-419 SKELK
+419 TKELK
-424 KEKKLEIEEATIIV
+424 KDRKLEIEEAIIID
-438 NNKQEERKVFSWN
+438 KKEERKVFSW
-451 DFEKLSVKSQN
+451 DEFEKLSIESQK
-462 KLIEIAYNNFLNETG
+462 KLTEIAYSNFLIETG
-477 CADDNTQRKI
+477 CNDDNIQKKI
-487 FKRAEKSYVT
+487 FKIAEKTYIT
-497 VLYDEFLKLKEEEKS
+497 ALYDEFLKIKEEEHK
-512 QIEIL
+512 QHEIS
-517 EKIRIFDLEE
+517 EKIKMFGLEE
-527 KEEIKEEKKQT
+527 TLERKAEKASISSKR
-538 INKFEYKNIELK
+538 EYKNVELK

-566 KKKTSE
+566 KKKTLE
-572 VSLED
+572 ISLED
-577 IGSSLSFFKE
+577 IASSLSFFKE

-595 VYNSET
+595 VYNTET
-601 NVGGYNKK
+601 NFGGYNEK

>member
-1 MKKVVSNDS
+1 MNKVVSNEN

-16 RTTELIEEFFDVLD
+16 RATELIEEFFDVLD
-30 YETSS
+30 YENSS

-70 KSFLEIVPPV
+70 KSYLEIVPPV

-91 VFISLLKIMKQKGS
+91 VFLSLLKIMKQKGS
-105 HKTFYCSITDIAD
+105 HEPFYCSITDIVD
-118 NLNVSDSTK
+118 NLKVSDSTK
-127 KGMYSKIKG
+127 KGMYSKIKS

-149 NLFYLGPLNKKIDDL
+149 NLFYLGPLNKKLDDL

-176 LKDADN
+176 LKDADSK
-182 QEKDM
+182 EKDM

-272 KINDSLNTLK
+272 KISDSLSILK
-282 EMNLITDYNFIKVNK
+282 DMQLITDYNFIKVNK

-311 NRVKQKLF
+311 NKVKQQLF

-334 ERENIDYSE
+334 ERENINYPKNEIDSAINE
-343 NVSDKN
+343 IINV
-349 IVEIMKIFESKG
+349 FGTKG
-361 IALKTLQS
+361 LVLKTLPS
-369 VLEEALKK
+369 VLKEAIKK

-391 LNAKISFIK
+391 INAKISLMK
-400 YFKEALA
+400 YFKDALVN
-407 KNWAEEYILKKK
+407 NWAEEYILKKK
-419 SKELK
+419 NKESIK
-424 KEKKLEIEEATIIV
+424 QKKLEIEEAVIIETP
-438 NNKQEERKVFSWN
+438 KEEKKSFSW
-451 DFEKLSVKSQN
+451 DEFEKLSKKSQN
-462 KLIEIAYNNFLNETG
+462 KLTELAYSNFLKETKSSGDNE
-477 CADDNTQRKI
+477 QKKI
-487 FKRAEKSYVT
+487 FKRAEKIYIT
-497 VLYDEFLKLKEEEKS
+497 ALYDEFLKVKEEEKKEL
-512 QIEIL
+512 EIL
-517 EKIRIFDLEE
+517 EKIREFDLEE
-527 KEEIKEEKKQT
+527 NLEIKKEKT
-538 INKFEYKNIELK
+538 SISNKYAYKNVEVK
-550 EYSGIAKFTME
+550 EYSGMSNFTME
-561 LYLLV
+561 LYLVV
-566 KKKTSE
+566 KKKNTE

-577 IGSSLSFFKE
+577 IASSLNIFKE
-587 YEDDYYYA
+587 YEDKYYYA

-601 NVGGYNKK
+601 NLGGYNEK

>member
-1 MKKVVSNDS
+1 MNKVVSNEN

-16 RTTELIEEFFDVLD
+16 RATELIEEFFDVLD
-30 YETSS
+30 YENSS

-70 KSFLEIVPPV
+70 KSYLEIVPPV

-105 HKTFYCSITDIAD
+105 HKTFYCSITDIVD
-118 NLNVSDSTK
+118 NLKVSDYTK
-127 KGMYSKIKG
+127 KGMYSKIKS

-149 NLFYLGPLNKKIDDL
+149 NLFYLGPLNKKLDDL

-176 LKDADN
+176 LKDADSK
-182 QEKDM
+182 EKDM

-272 KINDSLNTLK
+272 KISDSLSILK
-282 EMNLITDYNFIKVNK
+282 DMQLITDYNFIKVNK

-311 NRVKQKLF
+311 NKVKQQLF

-334 ERENIDYSE
+334 ERENINYPKNEIDSAINE
-343 NVSDKN
+343 IINV
-349 IVEIMKIFESKG
+349 FGTKG
-361 IALKTLQS
+361 LVLKTLPS
-369 VLEEALKK
+369 VLKEAIKK

-391 LNAKISFIK
+391 INAKISLMK
-400 YFKEALA
+400 YFKDALVN
-407 KNWAEEYILKKK
+407 NWAEEYILKKK
-419 SKELK
+419 NKESIK
-424 KEKKLEIEEATIIV
+424 QKKLEIEEAVIIETP
-438 NNKQEERKVFSWN
+438 KEEKKSFSW
-451 DFEKLSVKSQN
+451 DEFEKLSKKSQN
-462 KLIEIAYNNFLNETG
+462 KLTELAYSNFLKETKSSGDNE
-477 CADDNTQRKI
+477 QKKI
-487 FKRAEKSYVT
+487 FKRAEKIYIT
-497 VLYDEFLKLKEEEKS
+497 ALYDEFLKVKEEEKKEL
-512 QIEIL
+512 EIL
-517 EKIRIFDLEE
+517 EKIREFDLEE
-527 KEEIKEEKKQT
+527 NLEIKKEKT
-538 INKFEYKNIELK
+538 SISNKYAYKNVEVK
-550 EYSGIAKFTME
+550 EYSGMSNFTME
-561 LYLLV
+561 LYLVV
-566 KKKTSE
+566 KKKNTE

-577 IGSSLSFFKE
+577 IASSLNIFKE
-587 YEDDYYYA
+587 YEDKYYYA

-601 NVGGYNKK
+601 NLGGYNEK

>member
-1 MKKVVSNDS
+1 MKKVVSNEN
-10 LIETSF
+10 LVETTF
-16 RTTELIEEFFDVLD
+16 RATELIEEFFDVLD

-80 NEAIPNEFDER
+80 NESIPNEFDER

-105 HKTFYCSITDIAD
+105 YKTFYCSITDIAD
-118 NLNVSDSTK
+118 NLNVSNSTK
-127 KGMYSKIKG
+127 KGMYSKIKN
-136 SILKLSKTSYSFF
+136 SVLKLSKTSYSFF
-149 NLFYLGPLNKKIDDL
+149 NLFYLGPLNKKVDDL

-176 LKDADN
+176 LNDADN

-187 FKDKRTKEL
+187 FRDKRTKEL

-272 KINDSLNTLK
+272 KINDSLNILK
-282 EMNLITDYNFIKVNK
+282 EMSLITDYNFIKINK
-297 IENGEFEIFFSDEH
+297 IENGEFEIFFSNEH
-311 NRVKQKLF
+311 NKVKQKLF

-334 ERENIDYSE
+334 ERENTNYSE
-343 NVSDKN
+343 SEIDKN
-349 IVEIMKIFESKG
+349 IIEIIKIFEAKG
-361 IALKTLQS
+361 FGLKTLPS
-369 VLEEALKK
+369 ILKDALKQ
-377 YDFEYVKYTAEYTI
+377 YDFEYVRYTSEYTVI
-391 LNAKISFIK
+391 NAKINIIK
-400 YFKEALA
+400 YFKDALIN
-407 KNWAEEYILKKK
+407 NWAEEYILKKK
-419 SKELK
+419 TKELK
-424 KEKKLEIEEATIIV
+424 KDRKLEIEEAIIIA
-438 NNKQEERKVFSWN
+438 KEEERKVFSW
-451 DFEKLSVKSQN
+451 DEFEKLSIESQN
-462 KLIEIAYNNFLNETG
+462 KLTEIAYSNFLIETG
-477 CADDNTQRKI
+477 SNDDNIQKKI
-487 FKRAEKSYVT
+487 FKKAEKTYIT
-497 VLYDEFLKLKEEEKS
+497 ALYDEFLKIKEEEHK
-512 QIEIL
+512 QHEIS
-517 EKIRIFDLEE
+517 EKIKMFGLEE
-527 KEEIKEEKKQT
+527 TLERKVEKTSIDSKR
-538 INKFEYKNIELK
+538 EYKNVELK

-566 KKKTSE
+566 KKKTLE
-572 VSLED
+572 ISLED
-577 IGSSLSFFKE
+577 IASSLSFFKE

-595 VYNSET
+595 VYNTET
-601 NVGGYNKK
+601 NFGGYNEK

>member
-1 MKKVVSNDS
+1 MNKVVSNEN

-16 RTTELIEEFFDVLD
+16 RATELIEEFFDVLD
-30 YETSS
+30 YENSS

-70 KSFLEIVPPV
+70 KSYLEIVPPV

-105 HKTFYCSITDIAD
+105 HKTFYCSITDIVD
-118 NLNVSDSTK
+118 NLKVSDSTK
-127 KGMYSKIKG
+127 KGMYSKIKS

-149 NLFYLGPLNKKIDDL
+149 NLFYLGPLNKKLDDL

-176 LKDADN
+176 LKDADSK
-182 QEKDM
+182 EKDM

-272 KINDSLNTLK
+272 KISDSLSILK
-282 EMNLITDYNFIKVNK
+282 DMQLITDYNFIKVNK

-311 NRVKQKLF
+311 NKVKQQLF

-334 ERENIDYSE
+334 ERENINYPKNEIDSAINE
-343 NVSDKN
+343 IINV
-349 IVEIMKIFESKG
+349 FGTKG
-361 IALKTLQS
+361 LVLKTLPS
-369 VLEEALKK
+369 VLKEAIKK

-391 LNAKISFIK
+391 INAKISLMK
-400 YFKEALA
+400 YFKDALVN
-407 KNWAEEYILKKK
+407 NWAEEYILKKK
-419 SKELK
+419 NKESIK
-424 KEKKLEIEEATIIV
+424 QKKLEIEEAVIIETP
-438 NNKQEERKVFSWN
+438 KEEKKSFSW
-451 DFEKLSVKSQN
+451 DEFEKLSKKSQN
-462 KLIEIAYNNFLNETG
+462 KLTELAYSNFLKETKSSGDNE
-477 CADDNTQRKI
+477 QKKI
-487 FKRAEKSYVT
+487 FKRAEKIYIT
-497 VLYDEFLKLKEEEKS
+497 ALYDEFLKVKEEEKKEL
-512 QIEIL
+512 EIL
-517 EKIRIFDLEE
+517 EKIREFDLEE
-527 KEEIKEEKKQT
+527 NLEIKKEKT
-538 INKFEYKNIELK
+538 SISNKYAYKNVEVK
-550 EYSGIAKFTME
+550 EYSGMSNFTME
-561 LYLLV
+561 LYLVV
-566 KKKTSE
+566 KKKNTE

-577 IGSSLSFFKE
+577 IASSLNIFKE
-587 YEDDYYYA
+587 YEDKYYYA

-601 NVGGYNKK
+601 NLGGYNEK